1 MSEGEKVRN
10 RTTQQQ
16 KRRKERRGRQGRS
29 SKTRTTRKEQ
39 QAAGT
44 ARTKPGLSFYSI
56 STMARRALVLGN
68 GLAGS
73 EVQALGLAR
82 RCLLRCQPNQ
92 STNKKEDNHHDEE
105 HEHDVTLVR
114 IPPTQW
120 VRLLP
125 TPLHLLLSTLTRNP
139 YFGYD
144 VDEAKKVLE
153 QVRPDLVV
161 SCGRSTVMLSRAM
174 RRTKRN
180 QLTTVHVLRPYIATT
195 NFDFVVVPRHD
206 VTPAGS
212 NVLRM
217 TGSLHDKTSEVLQQ
231 ARDTFNFSPSLNL
244 PTPRVA
250 MLLGASHA
258 RHAKYDTATLVAAT
272 KGLASRVVAN
282 GGSIIAIGSRRTP
295 NETMRQIKN
304 ILQELEC
311 PHTMWSPGIS
321 EQGENPYVH
330 ALATSDVIVVTPDTI
345 TMTCEALSAECSEG
359 AYVMMSNVT
368 TGKFQLFF
376 EQLQKSCNIDTKQ
389 NDKGMLA
396 GVPGVKRL
404 YSTNATDD
412 LENIVSIVV
421 DSILRK

>member
-1 MSEGEKVRN
+1 
-10 RTTQQQ
+10 
-16 KRRKERRGRQGRS
+16 
-29 SKTRTTRKEQ
+29 
-39 QAAGT
+39 
-44 ARTKPGLSFYSI
+44 
-56 STMARRALVLGN
+56 MARRALVLGN

-82 RCLLRCQPNQ
+82 RCLLRCSPNQ
-92 STNKKEDNHHDEE
+92 SINKEEDNHDKQ
-105 HEHDVTLVR
+105 HEHGVTLVR

-174 RRTKRN
+174 RCTKRD

-206 VTPAGS
+206 VMPAGS

-217 TGSLHDKTSEVLQQ
+217 TGSLHDKTFEVLQQ
-231 ARDTFNFSPSLNL
+231 ARDTVNFFPSLNL

-250 MLLGASHA
+250 MLLGAPHA

-295 NETMRQIKN
+295 HETMRKIKN

-311 PHTMWSPGIS
+311 PHTIWSPGIS

-330 ALATSDVIVVTPDTI
+330 ALASSDAIVVTPDTI

-359 AYVMMSNVT
+359 AHVMMSNVA

-376 EQLQKSCNIDTKQ
+376 EQLQKSCNINTKQ

-396 GVPGVKRL
+396 GVPGVKKL

-412 LENIVSIVV
+412 LENIVSVV
-421 DSILRK
+421 VNSICRKKAFLEKLE